1 MPLKRI
7 ISIIITGLLL
17 LPSSYCFAQQ
27 FLLDS
32 LVKRLKATTIND
44 TNYVNTLSALGVLYQ
59 HRDKD
64 SMLLIADRI
73 IDLSKKI
80 NYTRGYANGHKIKG
94 IAYIY
99 LLKKERALFHDSI
112 AIAEYT
118 KINDIKGIGA
128 VYNNMAVLLNN
139 YGEYNS
145 ANMFYQKSITYRK
158 QVNDLKGVGDCETNM
173 GNNKMAVGDY
183 NGALVHMLNG
193 LSIRKEIHDMEGL
206 TNSYTNLGNLYFYM
220 RNYKKSEE
228 SYRESFRIKQKIGS
242 FAELANLYINLGG
255 LYYQKGNFD
264 TASLYFNK
272 ALKISKEKNDVESI
286 VIALNNI
293 SELASTR
300 NNYQGA
306 FAAVEEA
313 EKYVNLNIDNESK
326 IVLYSRKAICH
337 SNVKQYQSAIKYAT
351 IALET
356 AKKINA
362 RRSLPETTEL
372 LSELYEKNGDDHK
385 ALFYYKLAKQYSD
398 SVFNEESMTKFN
410 DYEYKYKIQDKEQEI
425 LRLETSKKI
434 EQEKNNL
441 LKIGF
446 ILLLV
451 VIVGISL
458 LAYSINGNRKKE
470 KYINELN
477 NKQNETLAQL
487 NSFKDKVF
495 SIIAHDLRSPIAS
508 IQSMFSLLD
517 QGLISQEDFMTF
529 RKDMTNQV
537 TTLSQLL
544 ENLLSWS
551 KKQMQGGLQTIK
563 SEVVIKDAINQNIA
577 LFNEISI
584 SKQIDVK
591 STAFE
596 NLKIM
601 ADVDQFD
608 LIIRNLL
615 SNAIKFTPKGGSIF
629 LDAKE
634 ENGQIKISIK
644 DSGVG
649 MNQNT
654 VDKIFAN
661 EIISLKGTN
670 GEKGSGLGLSL
681 TKEFIENN
689 KGTFNICSKPDKG
702 TEITITF
709 NKA

>member
-128 VYNNMAVLLNN
+128 VYNNMAVLLNS

-326 IVLYSRKAICH
+326 IVLYSRKAICY

-689 KGTFNICSKPDKG
+689 NGTFNICSKPDKG

>member
-7 ISIIITGLLL
+7 IRILITGILLL
-17 LPSSYCFAQQ
+17 LSKYNFAQQ
-27 FLLDS
+27 FVLDS
-32 LVKRLKATTIND
+32 VIKRLKVIPKHD
-44 TNYVNTLSALGVLYQ
+44 TDYINTLSALGVLYQ

-80 NYTRGYANGHKIKG
+80 NFTRGYANGHKIKG

-99 LLKKERALFHDSI
+99 LQKKESALFHDSI

-128 VYNNMAVLLNN
+128 VYNNMAVLLNS

-145 ANMFYQKSITYRK
+145 ANIFYQKSITYRK

-183 NGALVHMLNG
+183 NGALVNLLSG
-193 LSIRKEIHDMEGL
+193 LSIRKKINDLEGL
-206 TNSYTNLGNLYFYM
+206 SNSYTNLGNLYFYM
-220 RNYKKSEE
+220 RNYQKSEDA
-228 SYRESFRIKQKIGS
+228 YREAFRIKQKIGS
-242 FAELANLYINLGG
+242 FAEMANLYINLGG
-255 LYYQKGNFD
+255 LYYQKEQYD
-264 TASLYFNK
+264 TANLYFNK
-272 ALKISKEKNDVESI
+272 ALKISKEKNDIESI

-293 SELASTR
+293 SELASSKKD
-300 NNYQGA
+300 YAGA
-306 FAAVEEA
+306 FKAVEEA
-313 EKYVNLNIDNESK
+313 EKYVNQTIDNETK
-326 IVLYSRKAICH
+326 IVINNRKAICYD
-337 SNVKQYQSAIKYAT
+337 NVKQYREAIKYAS

-356 AKKINA
+356 AQKINA
-362 RRSLPETTEL
+362 RRSLSETAEL
-372 LSELYEKNGDDHK
+372 LSTLYEKNNNPDK
-385 ALFYYKLAKQYSD
+385 ALEYFKLAKQYAD
-398 SVFNEESMTKFN
+398 SVYNEENMTKFN

-425 LRLETSKKI
+425 LRLETSKKL
-434 EQEKNNL
+434 EQEKNKL

-451 VIVGISL
+451 IIGGISL

-470 KYINELN
+470 KHINELI
-477 NKQNETLAQL
+477 NKQNEALEQH
-487 NSFKDKVF
+487 NKFKDKVF
-495 SIIAHDLRSPIAS
+495 SIVAHDLRSPIAS

-529 RKDMTNQV
+529 RKDMTHQV
-537 TTLSQLL
+537 NTLTLLL

-551 KKQMQGGLQTIK
+551 KKQMQKGLQTNR
-563 SEVVIKDAINQNIA
+563 SVVVVKEIIDQNLA

-584 SKQIDVK
+584 SKQIDIK
-591 STAFE
+591 STVFE
-596 NLKIM
+596 DLKIM

-615 SNAIKFTPKGGSIF
+615 SNAIKFTPKGGSIL
-629 LDAKE
+629 LDTKE
-634 ENGQIKISIK
+634 EKGQIKISVK

-649 MNQNT
+649 MTQETIN
-654 VDKIFAN
+654 KIIAN
-661 EIISLKGTN
+661 EVVSHKGTN
-670 GEKGSGLGLSL
+670 GEKGTGLGLTL

-689 KGTFNICSKPDKG
+689 NGTFNICSKPNQG

-709 NKA
+709 NQA

>member
-7 ISIIITGLLL
+7 ISVIITGLLL
-17 LPSSYCFAQQ
+17 LPSFYCFAQQ

-44 TNYVNTLSALGVLYQ
+44 TNYVNTLSGLGVLYQ

-64 SMLLIADRI
+64 SLLLIADRI
-73 IDLSKKI
+73 IDVSKKI

-128 VYNNMAVLLNN
+128 VYNNMAVLLNS

-145 ANMFYQKSITYRK
+145 ANIFYQKSITYRK

-183 NGALVHMLNG
+183 NGALIHMLKG
-193 LSIRKEIHDMEGL
+193 LSIRKEIHDLEGL
-206 TNSYTNLGNLYFYM
+206 SNSYTNLGNLYFHM

-242 FAELANLYINLGG
+242 FAELANLFINLGG
-255 LYYQKGNFD
+255 VYYQKGQYD
-264 TASLYFNK
+264 TASLYFDK
-272 ALKISKEKNDVESI
+272 ALKISKEKNEVESI

-293 SELASTR
+293 SELASSKKD
-300 NNYQGA
+300 YAGA
-306 FAAVEEA
+306 FKAVEEA
-313 EKYVNLNIDNESK
+313 EKYVNPNIDNESK
-326 IVLYSRKAICH
+326 IVLNNRKAICY
-337 SNVKQYQSAIKYAT
+337 SNVKQYPSAIKHASL
-351 IALET
+351 ALET

-362 RRSLPETTEL
+362 KRSLTETSEL
-372 LSELYEKNGDDHK
+372 LSELYEKNGNNIK
-385 ALFYYKLAKQYSD
+385 ALFYYKLAKKYSD
-398 SVFNEESMTKFN
+398 SVFNEENMTKFN

-425 LRLETSKKI
+425 LRLETSKKL
-434 EQEKNNL
+434 EQEKNKL

-451 VIVGISL
+451 IIVGISL

-470 KYINELN
+470 KHINDLI
-477 NKQNETLAQL
+477 NKQNEALEQH
-487 NSFKDKVF
+487 NKFKDKVF

-529 RKDMTNQV
+529 RKDMTHQV
-537 TTLSQLL
+537 NTLSLLL

-551 KKQMQGGLQTIK
+551 KKQMQKGLQTTK
-563 SEVVIKDAINQNIA
+563 SVVVIKEIIDQNLA

-584 SKQIDVK
+584 SKQIDIK
-591 STAFE
+591 STVFE
-596 NLKIM
+596 DLKIM

-615 SNAIKFTPKGGSIF
+615 SNAIKFTPKGGSIL

-634 ENGQIKISIK
+634 EKGQIKISVK
-644 DSGVG
+644 DSGIG
-649 MNQNT
+649 MIEST
-654 VDKIFAN
+654 IDKIFAN
-661 EIISLKGTN
+661 EIVSHKGTN
-670 GEKGSGLGLSL
+670 GEKGTGLGLSL

-689 KGTFNICSKPDKG
+689 NGTFNICSKPNKG

-709 NKA
+709 NQA

>member
-1 MPLKRI
+1 
-7 ISIIITGLLL
+7 
-17 LPSSYCFAQQ
+17 
-27 FLLDS
+27 
-32 LVKRLKATTIND
+32 
-44 TNYVNTLSALGVLYQ
+44 
-59 HRDKD
+59 
-64 SMLLIADRI
+64 
-73 IDLSKKI
+73 
-80 NYTRGYANGHKIKG
+80 
-94 IAYIY
+94 
-99 LLKKERALFHDSI
+99 
-112 AIAEYT
+112 
-118 KINDIKGIGA
+118 
-128 VYNNMAVLLNN
+128 MAVLLNS

-326 IVLYSRKAICH
+326 IVLYSRKAICY

-689 KGTFNICSKPDKG
+689 NGTFNICSKPDKG